1 MGPGG
6 LFDDN
11 TVLGNCT
18 GGAAGYIDKLILSE
32 NHIYSN
38 PTPKEVYHTDPFDP
52 EGILG
57 METISLIIHK
67 PLIIIKHIFRK
78 PHNDLPSVFGISSW
92 TDNCFVFGRQAED
105 REDVDLERSH
115 RGYRDWTVWGIQK

>member
-1 MGPGG
+1 MYYIYSGYLGPGG

-11 TVLGNCT
+11 TVPGNCT

-57 METISLIIHK
+57 MDSIPYHGSSYKIIHK
-67 PLIIIKHIFRK
+67 HLKHKAHFQEASQRSSKYFWDIKQ
-78 PHNDLPSVFGISSW
+78 
-92 TDNCFVFGRQAED
+92 GR
-105 REDVDLERSH
+105 
-115 RGYRDWTVWGIQK
+115 

>member
-1 MGPGG
+1 MLYSGYLGPGG

-11 TVLGNCT
+11 TVPGNCT

-57 METISLIIHK
+57 MDSIPWKQLH
-67 PLIIIKHIFRK
+67 L
-78 PHNDLPSVFGISSW
+78 
-92 TDNCFVFGRQAED
+92 
-105 REDVDLERSH
+105 
-115 RGYRDWTVWGIQK
+115 